1 MKKIAVI
8 GATGFVGSKVVNELA
23 SRGYQVNALARNIS
37 KIEESENVKAI
48 AVDVY
53 NTAELSEILKGND
66 AVISAFNPSHGRKK
80 FRPFFMTK
88 F

>member
-23 SRGYQVNALARNIS
+23 SRGYAVEAIARDTT
-37 KIEESENVKAI
+37 KITESDLVKAKKL
-48 AVDVY
+48 DVY

-66 AVISAFNPSHGRKK
+66 AVINAFNPGWTNPNI
-80 FRPFFMTK
+80 FD
-88 F
+88 